1 MNKIKVRFRDR
12 FRDRFFKC
20 YLLYTALE
28 TSLLFY
34 AVCDVM
40 FLTEVKQM
48 TMTQVSLST
57 FLAILLSLIVQY
69 PLLKVINRIGT
80 KMTVRAGSVV
90 FLLSAVCT
98 TWASGFYMVLLGGFL
113 LCVGYTLNSLGVAVL
128 KNRLVREGKEDQY
141 VACQSDANT
150 AASIMM
156 MLTAL
161 LCGYLFRMDAYFPMY
176 ACILF
181 HAVGVIT
188 TFYITREDEGG
199 EEISPKGSL
208 RKLKEDHGH
217 IGKMYG
223 FLVLVAFAIFT
234 FITGT
239 GLSYARLN
247 VQELLADR
255 SPEFVV
261 MLLGIISALVYF
273 CRMLSNMLLKEVYF
287 RIKNKAMVIA
297 SAMLGCGLMLQLLPW
312 IVDTESI
319 VPFLCVG
326 YLMTAFARDP
336 YVTIVQNMSLDSSE
350 ARRQQNILVALN
362 GAKKIG
368 ALVLSAV
375 ATLFVEHGSIAA
387 VMMLMTAVAGVDI
400 LLSVIIWRR
409 SK

>member
-1 MNKIKVRFRDR
+1 
-12 FRDRFFKC
+12 
-20 YLLYTALE
+20 
-28 TSLLFY
+28 
-34 AVCDVM
+34 
-40 FLTEVKQM
+40 
-48 TMTQVSLST
+48 
-57 FLAILLSLIVQY
+57 
-69 PLLKVINRIGT
+69 
-80 KMTVRAGSVV
+80 
-90 FLLSAVCT
+90 
-98 TWASGFYMVLLGGFL
+98 
-113 LCVGYTLNSLGVAVL
+113 
-128 KNRLVREGKEDQY
+128 
-141 VACQSDANT
+141 
-150 AASIMM
+150 
-156 MLTAL
+156 
-161 LCGYLFRMDAYFPMY
+161 
-176 ACILF
+176 
-181 HAVGVIT
+181 
-188 TFYITREDEGG
+188 
-199 EEISPKGSL
+199 
-208 RKLKEDHGH
+208 
-217 IGKMYG
+217 MYG

-247 VQELLADR
+247 AQELLADR

-287 RIKNKAMVIA
+287 RIKNEAMVIA
-297 SAMLGCGLMLQLLPW
+297 SAMLGCGLMLHLLPW

-375 ATLFVEHGSIAA
+375 ATLFVEHGSIAT